1 MADSFNSLPL
11 ELNMIIAASI
21 EGDKD
26 FCNYRLICHAT
37 NDAVEGNGQSA
48 WRHRFLNHFDP
59 PRFKHKSGRPNTQ
72 LKALYQ
78 QRRKWLRRGTR
89 FRMGLSRAEGECL
102 KVLRD
107 LIAECFS
114 KDLNT
119 RQEGAKSTSRNLE
132 CINEFVHTHDLLHKV
147 LCPLGQYGEK
157 KPDSLLTTIQL
168 LLTPWSLDL
177 DLDVPTF
184 SFECSQKAV
193 YETTTRMPIFEGLNR
208 MDVNMDFALHIANF
222 FKYHLTRY
230 DEHTLFEYFKDLAEC
245 ENPKAWKGKLE
256 DGAQKLGKYWK
267 GSYVCGPAYLPRE
280 EIPDIRRLPTG
291 DRIFMDH
298 LNAEDNDCG
307 FQVDRPAR
315 ITLVLILNYP
325 PNNPNTADARFK
337 AKTRAQHR
345 SGQTPEGEPI
355 SFRFDAD
362 GRDNTEK
369 FSASGWLNPLPPQHG
384 IPGWQRL
391 TMMKFYEDD
400 GGSGSYDPDGLWAY
414 EGVVLPGGQIVLG
427 RWWAVDHGIG
437 DGDMY
442 SGPFILW
449 NVDGSAAGDDGEP
462 DLEDADEE
470 ADRIHIPH

>member
-1 MADSFNSLPL
+1 MADSFNSLPI
-11 ELNMIIAASI
+11 ELNKIIATSI

-37 NDAVEGNGQSA
+37 NDAVEGDGQSA

-59 PRFKHKSGRPNTQ
+59 PRFKHKSGPPNTQ

-107 LIAECFS
+107 LIAESFS
-114 KDLNT
+114 EDLNT
-119 RQEGAKSTSRNLE
+119 RQEGARSTSRNLE
-132 CINEFVHTHDLLHKV
+132 CINRFVHTHDLLHKV
-147 LCPLGQYGEK
+147 LCPLGQYEEK
-157 KPDSLLTTIQL
+157 TPNPLLTTIQL
-168 LLTPWSLDL
+168 LLTPWSLFL
-177 DLDVPTF
+177 ELDVPTF

-193 YETTTRMPIFEGLNR
+193 YETAAQMPIFEGINS
-208 MDVNMDFALHIANF
+208 MDVNMDFALHVANF

-245 ENPKAWKGKLE
+245 EKPKAWKGKLE
-256 DGAQKLGKYWK
+256 DGAQKLGQYWK
-267 GSYVCGPAYLPRE
+267 GSYAYLQRE

-298 LNAEDNDCG
+298 LNAEENDCG
-307 FQVDRPAR
+307 FQTLRLQFPPIESTTWPAVFER
-315 ITLVLILNYP
+315 HLRSLTKPIS
-325 PNNPNTADARFK
+325 K

-400 GGSGSYDPDGLWAY
+400 GGSGSYDLDGLWAY

-427 RWWAVDHGIG
+427 RWWAVDDGVG
-437 DGDMY
+437 D
-442 SGPFILW
+442 
-449 NVDGSAAGDDGEP
+449 
-462 DLEDADEE
+462 ED
-470 ADRIHIPH
+470 